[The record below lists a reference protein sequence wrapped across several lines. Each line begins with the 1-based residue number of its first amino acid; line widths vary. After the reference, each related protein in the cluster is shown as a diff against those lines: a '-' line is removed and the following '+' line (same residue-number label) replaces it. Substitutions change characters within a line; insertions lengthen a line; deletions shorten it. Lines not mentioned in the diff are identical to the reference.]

1 MTPQRDRA
9 DRLPFSAVQLNPL
22 IIALCTLL
30 LPCASASGDA
40 AGPHRVVT
48 MNACADQLA
57 MLISREGQLYSVSA
71 LAADSAG
78 SVLSEEAKRYVL
90 NNGFAEEIFMMRP
103 DLVLA
108 GSYTSRT
115 SVAMLRRLGIRVE
128 DLPPTNTFAEIR
140 TQIRHVGNLLSRSK
154 RAEELVAE
162 LDGQL
167 SALAGPK
174 PGEQR
179 PLAVL
184 HYFNNYTSG
193 SGTLAGE
200 IVALSGLRNLGSE
213 LGLVG
218 TVHLPLERLVMAQP
232 DIVVAENK
240 TGDVQIHVYDS
251 FDHPAL
257 QKATGGKPFV
267 SIPDKY
273 WVCGAP
279 FTVEAVRMLAR
290 AAGAA
295 RERTQ

>member
-1 MTPQRDRA
+1 MKLLVVA
-9 DRLPFSAVQLNPL
+9 LSMLILPS
-22 IIALCTLL
+22 
-30 LPCASASGDA
+30 ASALGDTE
-40 AGPHRVVT
+40 GPNRVVS

-57 MLISREGQLYSVSA
+57 MLISRDGQLYSVSA
-71 LAADSAG
+71 LAADPAG
-78 SVLSEEAKRYVL
+78 SVLAEEAKRYVL

-108 GSYTSRT
+108 GTYTART

-140 TQIRHVGNLLSRSK
+140 AQLRRVGHLLGRIQ

-167 SALAGPK
+167 SAMTLPK
-174 PGEQR
+174 SGERR
-179 PLAVL
+179 PLAAL

-200 IVALSGLRNLGSE
+200 IVALSGFRNLGTE

-218 TVHLPLERLVMAQP
+218 TVHLPLERLIMAEP
-232 DIVVAENK
+232 DVIIAENK
-240 TGDVQIHVYDS
+240 TEDVQIHVYDS
-251 FDHPAL
+251 FDHSAL
-257 QKATGGKPFV
+257 QKATSGKPFV

-290 AAGAA
+290 EARAA
-295 RERTQ
+295 RESTQ

>member
-1 MTPQRDRA
+1 MTQQRDRRVPVSA
-9 DRLPFSAVQLNPL
+9 QIKHLVAALAMLASPWTSAVGYTQIPR
-22 IIALCTLL
+22 
-30 LPCASASGDA
+30 
-40 AGPHRVVT
+40 RVVT

-57 MLISREGQLYSVSA
+57 MLISGEGQLYSVSA
-71 LAADSAG
+71 LAADPAG
-78 SVLSEEAKRYVL
+78 SVLAREAKRYVL

-108 GSYTSRT
+108 GTYTART

-140 TQIRHVGNLLSRSK
+140 AQIRHVGRLLGRSQ
-154 RAEELVAE
+154 RAEELVAK
-162 LDGQL
+162 LDRRL
-167 SALAGPK
+167 SALAASK
-174 PGEQR
+174 PGAQR
-179 PLAVL
+179 PLAAL

-200 IVALSGLRNLGSE
+200 IVTLSGFRNLGTE

-218 TVHLPLERLVMAQP
+218 TVHLPLEQLIMAKP
-232 DIVVAENK
+232 DVVIAENK
-240 TGDVQIHVYDS
+240 TERVQIHAYDS

-257 QKATGGKPFV
+257 QNATGRKAFL

-279 FTVEAVRMLAR
+279 FTAEAVRMLAR
-290 AAGAA
+290 EARAF
-295 RERTQ
+295 RERVQ